1 MNTYQGITLTDDQ
14 ISIARARLKMRV
26 QQAVQDMQSAS
37 YDPGTISNLIAD
49 LEALERFEVF
59 GGAEEESSRPAKGA
73 RRGH

>member
-26 QQAVQDMQSAS
+26 QQAVQDMHSAS

-49 LEALERFEVF
+49 LEALDRFEVF
-59 GGAEEESSRPAKGA
+59 GEAAESGNRSAKGA